1 MKALAGDVMAGGGGA
16 LRGLRRTSNI
26 SRQVASA
33 CRCIYINFPLV
44 TYRVSG
50 VCTLA
55 VQRWSKRESCR
66 RSRVLTWFAPFLNP
80 DFYWYIPAQTSTY
93 RHNTVYTGTTQ
104 YIPVCTVR
112 MCLHLLYG
120 MCWYMLV
127 YTSIYWYILVYTSMY
142 RAFRHKDFFEI
153 SKWIQHCTRQDNKV
167 PESPDG
173 MCWYMLV

>member
-1 MKALAGDVMAGGGGA
+1 MSTAQQQATFPTQVAGCSSVPQSSQSVPPHQGLQGLLHRPWRSKWRPGPATSWPAGGGA

-26 SRQVASA
+26 SRQVTSA
-33 CRCIYINFPLV
+33 CKCIYINFPLV

-66 RSRVLTWFAPFLNP
+66 RSRVRTWFAPFLNP

-93 RHNTVYTGTTQ
+93 WYNTVHTGTTQ

-112 MCLHLLYG
+112 MC
-120 MCWYMLV
+120 
-127 YTSIYWYILVYTSMY
+127 
-142 RAFRHKDFFEI
+142 
-153 SKWIQHCTRQDNKV
+153 
-167 PESPDG
+167 
-173 MCWYMLV
+173 